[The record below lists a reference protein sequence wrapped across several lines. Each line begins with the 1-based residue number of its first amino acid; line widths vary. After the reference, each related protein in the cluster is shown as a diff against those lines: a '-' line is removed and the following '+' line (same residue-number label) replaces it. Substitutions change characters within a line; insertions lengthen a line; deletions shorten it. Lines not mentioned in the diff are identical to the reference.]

1 MELKGIFS
9 SNGKKRRDRDGA
21 GEVIDSA
28 SRKADNHL
36 AASTVVISIVENRAR
51 EICISMIDIA
61 NVRSIKAKAILH
73 YYAVTINMK

>member
-9 SNGKKRRDRDGA
+9 SSGKRRRDRVGA
-21 GEVIDSA
+21 GETN
-28 SRKADNHL
+28 DNHL

-61 NVRSIKAKAILH
+61 NVGVNAE
-73 YYAVTINMK
+73 

>member
-9 SNGKKRRDRDGA
+9 SSGKRRRDRDGA
-21 GEVIDSA
+21 GEVMESA

-61 NVRSIKAKAILH
+61 NVSSINAILR
-73 YYAVTINMK
+73 